1 MMIAIE
7 LSKQQALDAD
17 QKAIKQLNFTGNMGE
32 EPMMFFLIE
41 AVKEIILGF
50 SQGTVGVL

>member
-1 MMIAIE
+1 MIPIE

-17 QKAIKQLNFTGNMGE
+17 QKAMKQINFTGNMGE

-41 AVKEIILGF
+41 AAKEIILGF
-50 SQGTVGVL
+50 SQRTVGVL